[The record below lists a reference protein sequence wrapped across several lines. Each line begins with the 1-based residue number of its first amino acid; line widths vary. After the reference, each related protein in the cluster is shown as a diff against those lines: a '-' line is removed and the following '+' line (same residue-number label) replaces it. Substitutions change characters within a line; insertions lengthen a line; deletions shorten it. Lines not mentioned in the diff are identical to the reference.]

1 MKGTVVATWLKTC
14 RNLYGKDI
22 TENAMTSVG
31 WDRSKIFSPVDNIDD
46 DDVKKVIKKIADS
59 KGLTIQKIWRE
70 IGKDNIKAFFN
81 DFPAFFQHDNLYSFL
96 KSLYDIHIVM
106 TKKFPGAKP
115 PEVIIQPISSREA
128 YFAYRSKRKM
138 FDYFLGLLD
147 GAGEFYNEKIKSEV
161 VLKEENY
168 LKLKLTFD
176 KDIYYKKKYKMS
188 KLLSFGFAKK
198 LPLKISLS
206 IMILSLIPNLILNE
220 NLINGITTSAF
231 MGLIS
236 LAISSIV
243 LSPLGKMKDILS
255 SINNNEYFEEVD
267 VFTGD
272 ELEEL
277 FEGIKKHKQIISS
290 DFIGFKG
297 VTDEMDIFA
306 NRIKEISDTMNKTS
320 EEIAG
325 VVEQVADCA
334 VSQAESTEETVLVLN
349 DNITKLKEIVNEEN
363 NNKDMLEGAVNQI
376 STSYDSFEK
385 VNNSISNSLNEL
397 ERVKVQSNS
406 LENKAED
413 ITSIV
418 SIVSAISD
426 QTNLLALNASIE
438 AARAG
443 EQGRGFAVV
452 AEEVRKLAEQS
463 QNAVEKINSN
473 LIYFVN
479 EVRLL
484 VEGIEKQ
491 FNTLAEET
499 KDLGKVREV
508 SEKAMKDINS
518 VSHSMIYNIEK
529 LTKEADSISSLYQ
542 NVESLAAIAQ
552 ENSASSEEVSA
563 NVTQY
568 TNEIVKLTKSIN
580 QFKNITSEF
589 TNDLKKYKI

>member
-1 MKGTVVATWLKTC
+1 MKGTVVATWLNTC

-31 WDRSKIFSPVDNIDD
+31 WNGSKIFSPVDNIDD
-46 DDVKKVIKKIADS
+46 EHVKKVIKKIADS

-70 IGKDNIKAFFN
+70 IGKDNIKSFFK

-106 TKKFPGAKP
+106 TKKLPGAKP
-115 PEVIIQPISSREA
+115 PEVIIQPISSRQA
-128 YFAYRSKRKM
+128 YFTYRSKRKM

-147 GAGEFYNEKIKSEV
+147 GASEFYNEQVKSEV
-161 VLKEENY
+161 VTKEENY

-188 KLLSFGFAKK
+188 KLLSFGFIKK
-198 LPLKISLS
+198 LPLKISISTML
-206 IMILSLIPNLILNE
+206 LSLIPNLILNE
-220 NLINGITTSAF
+220 DMISGIIVSALIGV
-231 MGLIS
+231 IS
-236 LAISSIV
+236 LVISSAV
-243 LSPLGKMKDILS
+243 LAPLSKMKEILD

-272 ELEEL
+272 ELEGL
-277 FEGIKKHKQIISS
+277 FKGLKNHKEIISS
-290 DFIGFKG
+290 DFVGFKG
-297 VTDEMDIFA
+297 VTDEMDTFA
-306 NRIKEISDTMNKTS
+306 NRIKEISDTMDRTS
-320 EEIAG
+320 QDISG

-334 VSQAESTEETVLVLN
+334 VSQAESTEDTALVLN
-349 DNITKLKEIVNEEN
+349 DNITKLKEIVSEEN
-363 NNKDMLEGAVNQI
+363 KNKDMLEGAVNQI

-385 VNNSISNSLNEL
+385 VNNSISNTLNEL
-397 ERVKVQSNS
+397 ESVKVQSNS
-406 LENKAED
+406 LEDKAQD

-418 SIVSAISD
+418 SIVSEISE

-473 LIYFVN
+473 LVYFVN
-479 EVRLL
+479 EVKLL
-484 VEGIEKQ
+484 VEGIGKQ
-491 FNTLAEET
+491 FDTLAEET
-499 KDLGKVREV
+499 KDLGKVRNV
-508 SEKAMKDINS
+508 SEKAMKDISS
-518 VSHSMIYNIEK
+518 VSSSMIYNIEK
-529 LTKEADSISSLYQ
+529 LTKEADSISSLYE
-542 NVESLAAIAQ
+542 NVESLAAIAE

-589 TNDLKKYKI
+589 AEDLKKYKI

>member
-1 MKGTVVATWLKTC
+1 MKGTVVATWLNTC

-22 TENAMTSVG
+22 TENAMISIG
-31 WDRSKIFSPVDNIDD
+31 WDGSKIFSPIDNIDD
-46 DDVKKVIKKIADS
+46 DDVKNVIKRIADS
-59 KGLTIQKIWRE
+59 KGLSIQTIWRE
-70 IGKDNIKAFFN
+70 IGKDNIKSFFN

-106 TKKFPGAKP
+106 TKKLPGAKP

-128 YFAYRSKRKM
+128 YFTYKSNRKM

-147 GAGEFYNEKIKSEV
+147 GAGEFFNEKIKSEV
-161 VLKEENY
+161 VLKEGDY

-188 KLLSFGFAKK
+188 KLLTFGFIKK

-206 IMILSLIPNLILNE
+206 TMILSMIPNLMLNE
-220 NLINGITTSAF
+220 NMFKGII
-231 MGLIS
+231 IS
-236 LAISSIV
+236 LFTGIITLIISSIT
-243 LSPLGKMKDILS
+243 LAPLGKMKDILS
-255 SINNNEYFEEVD
+255 SINKNEYFEEVD

-277 FEGIKKHKQIISS
+277 FEGIKQHKTTISS
-290 DFIGFKG
+290 DFVGFKG
-297 VTDEMDIFA
+297 VTDEMDTFA
-306 NRIKEISDTMNKTS
+306 NRIKDISDSMNRTSQEIS
-320 EEIAG
+320 G
-325 VVEQVADCA
+325 VVEQVANCA
-334 VSQAESTEETVLVLN
+334 VSQAESTEDTALVLN
-349 DNITKLKEIVNEEN
+349 DNINKINEIVNEEN
-363 NNKDMLEGAVNQI
+363 KNKEMLEGAVNQI

-385 VNNSISNSLNEL
+385 VNNSISNTLVEL
-397 ERVKVQSNS
+397 ERVKVQSTS
-406 LENKAED
+406 LENKAQD

-418 SIVSAISD
+418 SIVSAISE

-463 QNAVEKINSN
+463 KNAVEKINSN

-479 EVRLL
+479 EVKSL

-491 FNTLAEET
+491 FDTLAEET
-499 KDLGKVREV
+499 KDLGVVREV
-508 SEKAMKDINS
+508 SEKAMNDIS
-518 VSHSMIYNIEK
+518 EVSKSMIHNIEK
-529 LTKEADSISSLYQ
+529 LTKEADSISSLYE
-542 NVESLAAIAQ
+542 NVESLAAIAE

-568 TNEIVKLTKSIN
+568 TNEIVKLTNSIN

-589 TNDLKKYKI
+589 TKDLKKYKI